1 MNRSAPPIW
10 WKSTCFTRDSA
21 FPCSSHCRRRP
32 YYVLVGRAESRPLT
46 DVWSIPLAAPL
57 PAIQAPLSP
66 GDADVPLD
74 LQLALTTVYDLLG
87 YDLAVNYAEPS
98 EVPLPP
104 AEAEWVDQRL
114 RAAGLRGVERMADP
128 AQAMDKVQTL
138 AGASG
143 CRRVHSS

>member
-1 MNRSAPPIW
+1 MGETPGYEPLSTAHLVEIDLLHQGQRVPMQQPLPP
-10 WKSTCFTRDSA
+10 A
-21 FPCSSHCRRRP
+21 P

-87 YDLAVNYAEPS
+87 YDLAVNYAQPS

-128 AQAMDKVQTL
+128 
-138 AGASG
+138 GASNG
-143 CRRVHSS
+143 